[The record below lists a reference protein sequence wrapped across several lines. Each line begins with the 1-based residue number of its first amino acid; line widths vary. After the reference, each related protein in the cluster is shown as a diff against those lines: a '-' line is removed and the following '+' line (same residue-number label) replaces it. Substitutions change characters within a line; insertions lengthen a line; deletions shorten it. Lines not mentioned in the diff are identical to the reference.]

1 MTTKKKIL
9 SVVLVIA
16 LVAITVVGSS
26 LAYFTDKTDT
36 KTNAFTMGD
45 VDIELYEPD
54 WSENTDTT
62 LMPSKSFDKDPYI
75 GVKEGSQDTWVF
87 MEVSVNKFNSW
98 LELNGAYRDT
108 LDVDP
113 FEIESYLDPD
123 GTISDAYAEKLLEN
137 DAALA
142 KELVSEWF
150 IVAADYDQELTAVE
164 GNWQLMNWNDVVE
177 QLKASWDD
185 SSVTTVDIIF
195 GYSTT
200 LSASEYTKPLFT
212 DVTMPSYITSEMIE
226 TSGFNTEKADWK
238 INVTGYAIQ
247 AAEIDDANKSGTAL
261 DEAYTALF
269 DAE

>member
-1 MTTKKKIL
+1 MTAKKKIL

-54 WSENTDTT
+54 WQGNTPT
-62 LMPSKSFDKDPYI
+62 LMPGVTFDKDPFI
-75 GVKEGSQDTWVF
+75 GVKADSQDAWVF
-87 MEVSVNKFNSW
+87 MEVTVNKFNSW
-98 LELNGAYRDT
+98 LQLNAGLYEAEQDAPQYT
-108 LDVDP
+108 
-113 FEIESYLDPD
+113 YLEKD
-123 GTISDAYAEKLLEN
+123 GTISETFAARLNDKDFTMGLIERWFTGGNEN
-137 DAALA
+137 NL
-142 KELVSEWF
+142 
-150 IVAADYDQELTAVE
+150 
-164 GNWQLMNWNDVVE
+164 WQLMNWNEIVE
-177 QLKASWDD
+177 TVAASWND
-185 SSVTTVDIIF
+185 SSIKEVKLIF
-195 GYSTT
+195 GYNKT
-200 LSASEYTKPLFT
+200 LAANEYTDNLFSF
-212 DVTMPSYITSEMIE
+212 VTMPKEVTSDMIDL
-226 TSGFNTEKADWK
+226 SGFNTEKADWK